1 MIFGFDKCTITN
13 IRKGDDENQQKK
25 YKDTEELWQ
34 EEIHKYLGIPQ
45 PPQEVFHWKA
55 YRVTKILNTK
65 SSAKNQITAL
75 KTWTLPVVTYLYG
88 IIKLTDTDLEGLH
101 TLTKRLLTKFLCLHS
116 KSSVIRLYPTQKG
129 RQGLVNIQRLCRTQ
143 ERNMRN
149 KLRST
154 EEHLMRLAVQT
165 NQGYKMIKMWK
176 MM

>member
-1 MIFGFDKCTITN
+1 
-13 IRKGDDENQQKK
+13 
-25 YKDTEELWQ
+25 
-34 EEIHKYLGIPQ
+34 
-45 PPQEVFHWKA
+45 
-55 YRVTKILNTK
+55 
-65 SSAKNQITAL
+65 
-75 KTWTLPVVTYLYG
+75 LYG